1 VLIDYGRRTSSRPCW
16 SFSKFAATELFRQQY
31 ATFEGYCQDR
41 RGWER
46 AHADRLL
53 DGAQVVSL
61 VSPMETDQPMMRK
74 SKSFAPLMRQ
84 RPEAVVKLWEAVHES
99 TVIRSC
105 AKRRSLCWTVFRGS
119 AFMP

>member
-1 VLIDYGRRTSSRPCW
+1 MVARMR
-16 SFSKFAATELFRQQY
+16 
-31 ATFEGYCQDR
+31 
-41 RGWER
+41 
-46 AHADRLL
+46 ADRLRPQDFIQAVL
-53 DGAQVVSL
+53 ELLEIRGYRTLPPAIRDLRGLLPGPARVGADGAQVVSL